1 MNTSKG
7 AKGCSVLN
15 LSSAP
20 RAIEKLEDTWT
31 LDPDHLLQKSWPVF
45 LKSSTRSLHLLWG
58 NSKLA
63 VMVLR
68 STKNLGNTLTSHLSF
83 YFTFP
88 MSQAA
93 LPSSSLSASPS
104 SISFSISVFPNF
116 LFYCP

>member
-15 LSSAP
+15 VSSAP
-20 RAIEKLEDTWT
+20 SAIEELEDTWT
-31 LDPDHLLQKSWPVF
+31 LDPDHILQKSWPAF

-58 NSKLA
+58 NNKLA

-68 STKNLGNTLTSHLSF
+68 STKNLGNTLTSRLSF

-93 LPSSSLSASPS
+93 LPSSSLFASPS
-104 SISFSISVFPNF
+104 SISFSISIFPNI
-116 LFYCP
+116 LP

>member
-1 MNTSKG
+1 MQQVFFLYLPQMLRLSGKLGPTEK
-7 AKGCSVLN
+7 CS
-15 LSSAP
+15 
-20 RAIEKLEDTWT
+20 
-31 LDPDHLLQKSWPVF
+31 H
-45 LKSSTRSLHLLWG
+45 

-116 LFYCP
+116 LL